1 MKRNKKK
8 IELEGDVIETKPFEI
23 TTLQSCFKDRIEV
36 KLIRFNI
43 SVRSI
48 WEAIHIS
55 KDSIIKV
62 VSRMLTKHKSFKIYH
77 GASFTFSREDN
88 VIEEK

>member
-23 TTLQSCFKDRIEV
+23 TTQQRCFKDRIEV

-55 KDSIIKV
+55 KD
-62 VSRMLTKHKSFKIYH
+62 
-77 GASFTFSREDN
+77 
-88 VIEEK
+88 